1 MNATNVTAPLPAIA
15 LVKGDP
21 PASTTTRHTRKVEK
35 VYLFMLFPAVAL
47 FTVFITV
54 PGLVGMFFSIT
65 NYAGFGE
72 WHFIG
77 LTNYLAIFSDPRI
90 LQSYGFTIFF
100 AVVATILVNVIAL
113 VLAIGLNSKIKWKRS
128 LRGIYFIPMVISG
141 IVIAYVFNFLFSNTI
156 PALATSIGWTAGS
169 ESILA
174 NEQWAWVAIV
184 IVAVWQAIPGAM
196 IIYLAGLLA
205 IPEEVY
211 EAAALD
217 GANPLRVF
225 RSVTFPL
232 VFGYVVI
239 NSILG
244 LKSFLG
250 VYDVIIGLTNGG
262 PGTATSSIA
271 MTIFSGFTGGD
282 YAYQMANSVIFF
294 AITVIISILQLRLIR
309 NRDLGL

>member
-1 MNATNVTAPLPAIA
+1 MSVIAPPPA
-15 LVKGDP
+15 LTPVKGELP
-21 PASTTTRHTRKVEK
+21 PIKTTTRTRKVEK
-35 VYLFMLFPAVAL
+35 IYFFMLFPAVLL
-47 FTVFITV
+47 FTLFITL

-65 NYAGFGE
+65 NYAGFGD

-77 LTNYLAIFSDPRI
+77 LTNYSAIFSDPRI
-90 LQSYGFTIFF
+90 LQSYGFTFFF
-100 AVVATILVNVIAL
+100 AIVATLVVNVLAL

-128 LRGIYFIPMVISG
+128 LRAVYFVPMVISG
-141 IVIAYVFNFLFSNTI
+141 IVIAYVFNFLFSNSL
-156 PALATSIGWTAGS
+156 PAIATAIGWKAGQD
-169 ESILA
+169 SILA
-174 NEQWAWVAIV
+174 NESWAWLAIV
-184 IVAVWQAIPGAM
+184 IVAAWQAIPGAM

-225 RSVTFPL
+225 RSVTLPL

-244 LKSFLG
+244 LKNFLG
-250 VYDVIIGLTNGG
+250 VYDVIVGLTNGG

-271 MTIFSGFTGGD
+271 MTIFTGFTGGD

-294 AITVIISILQLRLIR
+294 VITVVVSVLQLRLIS
-309 NRDLGL
+309 NRDVEL

>member
-1 MNATNVTAPLPAIA
+1 MSVIAPPPA
-15 LVKGDP
+15 LTPVKGELP
-21 PASTTTRHTRKVEK
+21 PIKTTTRTRKVEK
-35 VYLFMLFPAVAL
+35 IYFFMLFPAVLL
-47 FTVFITV
+47 FTLFITL

-65 NYAGFGE
+65 NYAGFGD

-77 LTNYLAIFSDPRI
+77 LTNYSAIFSDPRI
-90 LQSYGFTIFF
+90 LQSYGFTFFF
-100 AVVATILVNVIAL
+100 AIVATLVVNVLAL

-128 LRGIYFIPMVISG
+128 LRAVYFVPMVISG
-141 IVIAYVFNFLFSNTI
+141 IVIAYVFNFLFSNSL
-156 PALATSIGWTAGS
+156 PAIATAIGWKAGQD
-169 ESILA
+169 SILA
-174 NEQWAWVAIV
+174 NESWAWLAIV
-184 IVAVWQAIPGAM
+184 IVAAWQAIPGAM

-225 RSVTFPL
+225 RSVTLPL
-232 VFGYVVI
+232 VFGYVII

-244 LKSFLG
+244 LKNFLG
-250 VYDVIIGLTNGG
+250 VYDVIVGLTNGG

-271 MTIFSGFTGGD
+271 MTIFTGFTGGD

-294 AITVIISILQLRLIR
+294 VITVVVSVLQLRLIS
-309 NRDLGL
+309 NRDVEL